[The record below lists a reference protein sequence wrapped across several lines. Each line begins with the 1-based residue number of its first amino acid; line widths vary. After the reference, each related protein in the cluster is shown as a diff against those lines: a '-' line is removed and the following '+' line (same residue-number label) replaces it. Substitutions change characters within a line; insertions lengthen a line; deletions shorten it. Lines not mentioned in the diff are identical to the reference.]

1 MTTSV
6 ETISGAVSA
15 APEIV
20 PPRGGKSGALRAAIF
35 GVNDGLVSN
44 LALVMGVA
52 GAGVGRSVVLLAGIA
67 GLLAGAFS
75 MAAGEYVS
83 MRVQREIF
91 ERLIAK
97 ESAELMTNPI
107 GETNE
112 LRILLERRGIPL
124 EVAQQAAVALMKDP
138 KTALDVHAREEL
150 GLDPDELGSPLGA
163 AGSSFASFL
172 VGAVIPLLPYFFTG
186 RGPAA
191 FLAIGCSTVALFS
204 VGALMTM
211 FTRRSWTRSGARM
224 VLIGGSAALVT
235 FGVGKLLGVAGL
247 S

>member
-1 MTTSV
+1 MTLPA
-6 ETISGAVSA
+6 ETIPRAPSAA
-15 APEIV
+15 APEIES
-20 PPRGGKSGALRAAIF
+20 PRGGKSGVLRAAIF

-97 ESAELMTNPI
+97 ESAELSADPE

-112 LRILLERRGIPL
+112 LTAILQRRGMPL
-124 EVAQQAAVALMKDP
+124 DVAERAAVALMRDP

-150 GLDPDELGSPLGA
+150 GLDPDDLGSPLGA
-163 AGSSFASFL
+163 AGSSFGSFL
-172 VGAVIPLLPYFFTG
+172 VGAVIPLFPYFFIG
-186 RGPAA
+186 NGPAA
-191 FLAIGCSTVALFS
+191 LMAIGFSLVGLFS
-204 VGALMTM
+204 VGALMTLL
-211 FTRRSWTRSGARM
+211 THRSWARSGARM
-224 VLIGGSAALVT
+224 LVIGGGAAVVT
-235 FGVGKLLGVAGL
+235 FGVGRLLGVAGL
-247 S
+247 